1 VSAVAITVPHG
12 LPAPAI
18 EVVPL
23 AVVQRH
29 EALLASA
36 ASLPAITTPE
46 IADQANRLLLDL
58 AEVEKAIELAVES
71 KSKPVHALHKAIVAV
86 GKKASEP
93 VATAKAGLRTKV
105 GAWNREQERIR
116 QEAIA
121 KAEAER
127 RAAVEAAEA
136 ERRRLQA
143 EADARATEAKA
154 KAEAE
159 AAELA
164 AFLGKPAAEVPVEV
178 PAAPPV
184 AVAVPPPAAPATVI
198 PPPVKSVVATRQVP
212 VLEITDATLV
222 PAYVAGVEVRPI
234 DRAAVRRLM
243 DKGIEIA
250 GARIVMREQDVM
262 RGGR

>member
-1 VSAVAITVPHG
+1 MSAAVLVAHG

-29 EALLASA
+29 EALLAA
-36 ASLPAITTPE
+36 ADGLPAITSAE

-58 AEVEKAIELAVES
+58 AEVEKAIEMAVES
-71 KSKPVHALHKAIVAV
+71 KSRPVHALHKAIVAV

-116 QEAIA
+116 QVAIA

-127 RAAVEAAEA
+127 RAAEEAAEA

-143 EADARATEAKA
+143 EADARAAEAKA

-178 PAAPPV
+178 PAAPV
-184 AVAVPPPAAPATVI
+184 VVIPPPVVAAPVTVI
-198 PPPVKSVVATRQVP
+198 PPPVKSVVSSRQVP

-222 PAYVAGVEVRPI
+222 PAYAAGVEVRPI

-243 DKGIEIA
+243 DKGVEVP
-250 GARIVMREQDVM
+250 GARMVMKEQDVM

>member
-1 VSAVAITVPHG
+1 MSAVAITVPHG

-29 EALLASA
+29 EALLAA
-36 ASLPAITTPE
+36 ASALPAITSPE

-71 KSKPVHALHKAIVAV
+71 KSKPVHSLHKTIVAV
-86 GKKASEP
+86 GKRASEP
-93 VATAKAGLRTKV
+93 VATARASLRAKIGV
-105 GAWNREQERIR
+105 WNRAQEQIR

-136 ERRRLQA
+136 ERRQLQA
-143 EADARATEAKA
+143 EADAKAAEARA

-164 AFLGKPAAEVPVEV
+164 AFLGKPAAEVQVEV
-178 PAAPPV
+178 PAAPVVVIPAPV
-184 AVAVPPPAAPATVI
+184 LAAPTTVI
-198 PPPVKSVVATRQVP
+198 PAPVRSAVTSRQVP

-222 PAYVAGVEVRPI
+222 PAYVAGVELRPI

-243 DKGIEIA
+243 DKGIEVT

-262 RGGR
+262 RGVR